1 MGWRDWFSYS
11 GAKATKSPFAT
22 VASDARASTEGKLLE
37 CTPALMAQTFLTWVI
52 TDLEGTKQTLKIIAK
67 ENLHF
72 QGHNATDE
80 ELEELLRRQLSLDK
94 ETELFRQ
101 LCFFYDALWY
111 KILLPDLINRT
122 GRVPPDTMEAY
133 RQLVRQKCM
142 EVIAT
147 AAYLPMPW
155 RDWSADAS
163 SEELKTDYQ
172 FYMHGV
178 IPASRQEEFDMILN
192 FTQARDNG
200 PIFEMLAWLHMR
212 TREIVGLV
220 DKKEGLITHMLLWK
234 SQASFTCE
242 LIEKFMRNVVPISE

>member
-1 MGWRDWFSYS
+1 M
-11 GAKATKSPFAT
+11 
-22 VASDARASTEGKLLE
+22 LLE
-37 CTPALMAQTFLTWVI
+37 CTPSLLAQTFLTWVV
-52 TDLEGTKQTLKIIAK
+52 TDLAGTKQTLKIIAK
-67 ENLHF
+67 ENLRL

-80 ELEELLRRQLSLDK
+80 ELEELLGRQVSLDK

-133 RQLVRQKCM
+133 RQLVRQKSM

-147 AAYLPMPW
+147 AAYLPMSW

-163 SEELKTDYQ
+163 SEELQPDYQ

-178 IPASRQEEFDMILN
+178 IPAARQEEFDMILN
-192 FTQARDNG
+192 FT
-200 PIFEMLAWLHMR
+200 
-212 TREIVGLV
+212 
-220 DKKEGLITHMLLWK
+220 
-234 SQASFTCE
+234 
-242 LIEKFMRNVVPISE
+242 